1 MGGARRAMGGVGL
14 IVACFLASAG
24 LRALDSG
31 AAIAAEAT
39 ARLGGA
45 APPAPG
51 AEALLAAIRDREA
64 ALAAAERKMAE
75 RQQTLNVAE
84 AKLAEQLAAF
94 EKAQKGLEGT
104 LAMADKAAE
113 RDIDLMTAVY
123 EAMKPADAARIFARM
138 DVTFASGLLVR
149 LDPKTAAAILTGME
163 PEAAYA
169 LTLTASSRNAGVP
182 TK

>member
-1 MGGARRAMGGVGL
+1 MVGARRAMGGVGL
-14 IVACFLASAG
+14 IVACFLVSAG
-24 LRALDSG
+24 LRAVDSG
-31 AAIAAEAT
+31 AAIAAEAA

-45 APPAPG
+45 PAPET
-51 AEALLAAIRDREA
+51 EALLAAIREREA
-64 ALAAAERKMAE
+64 ALAAVERKMAE

-84 AKLAEQLAAF
+84 ARLAEQIAAF
-94 EKAQKGLEGT
+94 EAAQKGLEGT

-113 RDIDLMTAVY
+113 RDIEHMTAVY
-123 EAMKPADAARIFARM
+123 AAMKPADAARIFGRM

-169 LTLTASSRNAGVP
+169 LTVTASSRNAGVP
-182 TK
+182 TQ